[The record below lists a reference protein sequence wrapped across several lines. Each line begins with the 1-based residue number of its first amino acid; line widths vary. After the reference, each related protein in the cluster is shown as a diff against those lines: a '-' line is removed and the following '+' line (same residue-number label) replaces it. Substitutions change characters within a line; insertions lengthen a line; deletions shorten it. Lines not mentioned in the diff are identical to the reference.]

1 MAQSTNTNSSA
12 STNGKPHHIPP
23 GLRGVIPQL
32 VVPDARRAI
41 AFIEKAFG
49 AKSEHPPMLSP
60 DGKNVMHAFV
70 RVGDEAIFLSDAA
83 GFAKP
88 TTTNLFLYVQDVDA
102 VHVGQAEVEHDDVE
116 ARVGRERE
124 RLGAGGGAG
133 LLDLHAADVAD
144 RSTTLFVF
152 ILADG
157 DKHGLFVDE
166 RLRVGK
172 TLLFIIRDKRCVDHI
187 VDEADVLFLGH
198 IDIDDD
204 FVVVAFAKI
213 VVEALGALGQ
223 RT

>member
-1 MAQSTNTNSSA
+1 MAQSTNTKISA
-12 STNGKPHHIPP
+12 STNDKPHHIPP

-102 VHVGQAEVEHDDVE
+102 VYEKAVAAGAKAVMPVQTMFWGDRWGMVEDPFGNQWQIATHVEDVSPQQMAE
-116 ARVGRERE
+116 RMQGMQ
-124 RLGAGGGAG
+124 
-133 LLDLHAADVAD
+133 
-144 RSTTLFVF
+144 
-152 ILADG
+152 
-157 DKHGLFVDE
+157 K
-166 RLRVGK
+166 
-172 TLLFIIRDKRCVDHI
+172 
-187 VDEADVLFLGH
+187 
-198 IDIDDD
+198 
-204 FVVVAFAKI
+204 
-213 VVEALGALGQ
+213 
-223 RT
+223 